1 MGYLADIQ
9 FVDVAAGA
17 SRYIAAAI
25 EIADDIMELAET
37 AEVQS
42 RGSATNNGKSFI
54 NDPL

>member
-25 EIADDIMELAET
+25 EIADDIMELAKT

-42 RGSATNNGKSFI
+42 RGERPTTAKVS
-54 NDPL
+54 

>member
-9 FVDVAAGA
+9 FVDVAT
-17 SRYIAAAI
+17 AI
-25 EIADDIMELAET
+25 EIADDIMELAKN

-42 RGSATNNGKSFI
+42 RGRATNNGKSFI

>member
-25 EIADDIMELAET
+25 EIADDIMELAKT

-42 RGSATNNGKSFI
+42 RGRATNNGKSFI
-54 NDPL
+54 NNPL